1 MVHVCL
7 RNMHIDSN
15 FGVEM
20 FLETAEPWQ
29 KFIIVCDG
37 GINVSALCVN

>member
-7 RNMHIDSN
+7 RNMHIDTN
-15 FGVEM
+15 FGVGM
-20 FLETAEPWQ
+20 FLEAAETGQ

-37 GINVSALCVN
+37 GINVSALCM